1 MNVVCENCGA
11 SLDVQRQPVRQ
22 TSRVETATRPATHTV
37 IADGWLVHHCDIPV
51 AATSD
56 E

>member
-1 MNVVCENCGA
+1 MNVVCENCGV

-22 TSRVETATRPATHTV
+22 TSRIETATRPATHTV
-37 IADGWLVHHCDIPV
+37 TVDGWLVHHCDIAI
-51 AATSD
+51 AAPSD